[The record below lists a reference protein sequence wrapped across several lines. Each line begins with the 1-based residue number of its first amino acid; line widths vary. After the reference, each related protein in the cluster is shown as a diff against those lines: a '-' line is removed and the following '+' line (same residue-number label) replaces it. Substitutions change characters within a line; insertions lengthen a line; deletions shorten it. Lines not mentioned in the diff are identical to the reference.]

1 MRGVW
6 KLVKYAP
13 KLSHTLPL
21 IKQKLINPKRATEQE
36 KGIFF
41 KLTFIIAY
49 PVNFAFELLKRSVF
63 FSPILLGLQC
73 AERKKKRNKTKQNIE
88 KRKDRHNYAISTLK

>member
-1 MRGVW
+1 MKQLRDCAIITRRRGGGGRGGG
-6 KLVKYAP
+6 KLGKYAP
-13 KLSHTLPL
+13 KPRHTLPL

-63 FSPILLGLQC
+63 FSP
-73 AERKKKRNKTKQNIE
+73 N
-88 KRKDRHNYAISTLK
+88 STWTTMC